1 MQHPFLH
8 KEKQLWRKGF
18 RVVVGLDEVGRG
30 PLAGPVVAAAVLVNP
45 KFKIR
50 AAKVLSREMKDS
62 KKLTP
67 KKRKILFA
75 LVKETP
81 EIAWGVGRVSER
93 VIDRVNILEA
103 TKLAMKRAVKNLER
117 NAVRA
122 DFLIIDG
129 TFTIQMEILQEPII
143 KADEKIFSCM
153 LASIIAKVTR
163 DRIMERYHKKYPQ
176 YGFDSH
182 KGYGTKLHV
191 RQLERYGPSVI
202 HRKTFTPVNKM
213 IQ

>member
-1 MQHPFLH
+1 MQHSFLH

-18 RVVVGLDEVGRG
+18 RVVIGLDEVGRG
-30 PLAGPVVAAAVLVNP
+30 PLAGPVVAVAVAVDP

-50 AAKVLSREMKDS
+50 TAKVLSREMKDS

-67 KKRKILFA
+67 KKREMLFA
-75 LVKETP
+75 FAKGTP
-81 EIAWGVGRVSER
+81 EIVWGVGRVSER

-103 TKLAMKRAVKNLER
+103 TKLAMKRAVEHLEKNT
-117 NAVRA
+117 VPA

-129 TFTIQMEILQEPII
+129 TFTIKMGVSQEPII

-191 RQLERYGPSVI
+191 RQLEHYGPSVI

-213 IQ
+213 I